1 MKVDPKTL
9 RHAKALRRD
18 LTPAERILWS
28 KLKGKQLDGW
38 HFRKQH
44 PIGPY
49 IADFACARAKLVI
62 EVDGDSHA
70 RADQAAHDHQRTRF
84 LSRQGWC
91 VHRVWNIDIYKN
103 LNAVL
108 DGIYALLPS
117 PTPQSGGRTSGVFK
131 EYTK

>member
-44 PIGPY
+44 PIRPY

-70 RADQAAHDHQRTRF
+70 RADQADYDRQRTRF
-84 LSRQGWC
+84 LQNRGWY

-108 DGIYALLPS
+108 DGIYALLPP
-117 PTPQSGGRTSGVFK
+117 PTPQSGGETSGVFK